1 MQLSAYFLVPHR
13 MKQLMPYKI
22 NMRKIIIRIKQIFHS
37 FQLKVKLIII
47 LKLYSFLRI
56 VEQLLKSSKTLY
68 RIHDILIKVYFA
80 NFQKINYLSNFNQ
93 FQ

>member
-1 MQLSAYFLVPHR
+1 M
-13 MKQLMPYKI
+13 
-22 NMRKIIIRIKQIFHS
+22 
-37 FQLKVKLIII
+37 
-47 LKLYSFLRI
+47 LYSFLRI

-68 RIHDILIKVYFA
+68 RIHDILIKEYFA